1 MNELDVPILLYL
13 LQYFIF
19 NQMSKVAY
27 GCSRGV
33 LVLLNVAL
41 LIASLVLIGL
51 VLWIRFDNNFE
62 AEIRKDLKIH
72 ENIAPLDSYKELI
85 NTGLTV
91 SFWVLLVFG
100 IAGAVIGLIGAV
112 GAVFGLKCIIGFH
125 FVLLLIMALLEIAI
139 GIYILVTRDTLR
151 QTVQGYVIAAYNAK
165 TLDYDSIRMRYDC
178 CGIDG
183 TPDLACLTGQPT
195 CTGAVWDRLDFS
207 LMVAGFVLMG
217 ILICQF
223 VSCLCSVTALCI
235 KRNE

>member
-1 MNELDVPILLYL
+1 
-13 LQYFIF
+13 
-19 NQMSKVAY
+19 MSKVAD

-33 LVLLNVAL
+33 LALLNIAL
-41 LIASLVLIGL
+41 LLASLVMIGL

-72 ENIAPLDSYKELI
+72 ENINPLGSYKELI

-91 SFWVLLVFG
+91 SFWVLLGFG
-100 IAGAVIGLIGAV
+100 IAGAVIGLLGAV
-112 GAVFGLKCIIGFH
+112 AAVFNLKCLIGFH
-125 FVLLLIMALLEIAI
+125 FCVLLIMALLEIAV

-151 QTVQGYVIAAYNAK
+151 QTVQGYVISAYNAH

-195 CTGAVWDRLDFS
+195 CTGAVWDRLDFT
-207 LMVAGFVLMG
+207 LMVAGFVLLG
-217 ILICQF
+217 ILILQF
-223 VSCLCSVTALCI
+223 ISCLSSLLSLCI
-235 KRNE
+235 KRN